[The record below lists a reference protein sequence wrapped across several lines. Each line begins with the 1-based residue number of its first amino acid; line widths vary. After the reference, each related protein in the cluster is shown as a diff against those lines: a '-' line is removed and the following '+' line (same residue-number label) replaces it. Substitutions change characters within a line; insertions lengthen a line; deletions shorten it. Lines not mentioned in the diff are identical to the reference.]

1 MLRIIF
7 PCLLI
12 LLVLS
17 SFYPVK
23 RVPAPQLVDG
33 YAPIYGP
40 ADHPSLKIG
49 AAAVRPITNGGK
61 IFVIGDKLFQVEGG
75 AGIHIIDYAD
85 RQHPVK
91 LGFLNVPGCTEV
103 ALKDSMLF
111 TNHYGDMVVLDVSKY
126 PVVEEKSRIRNVFPD
141 VTSQTP
147 PERMVYYEC
156 VDPSKGS
163 VIGWQKKKV
172 YTSNCF
178 FR

>member
-17 SFYPVK
+17 SFYPVYK
-23 RVPAPQLVDG
+23 APAPEIVDG
-33 YAPIYGP
+33 YVPIYGP

-49 AAAVRPITNGGK
+49 AAAVRPIVNGGK
-61 IFVIGDKLFQVEGG
+61 IFVIGDKLFQVEVG

-85 RQHPVK
+85 RQHPEK
-91 LGFLNVPGCTEV
+91 LGFLTVPGCTEV

-126 PVVEEKSRIRNVFPD
+126 PVVEEKSRMLNVFPE
-141 VTSQTP
+141 VTPETP

-156 VDPSKGS
+156 VDRSKGS
-163 VIGWQKKKV
+163 VIGWEKKKV
-172 YTSNCF
+172 STLNCF